1 MLRKMR
7 KAQSTLEYAALIA
20 VVVGA
25 LVAMQVYLKRGI
37 EGKMRSNADDIGTQ
51 FDVESG
57 GYHQKSE
64 LQGTRSEISVSGV
77 AQASDFGVSG
87 AVAAPGEAGV
97 AQKYT
102 KNAYQVRTGNV
113 STTDGSADLGW

>member
-1 MLRKMR
+1 MLRKIR

-37 EGKMRSNADDIGTQ
+37 EGKLRSNADDIGTQ
-51 FDVESG
+51 FDIVDG
-57 GYHQKSE
+57 GYHQKNE
-64 LQGTRSEISVSGV
+64 LQGTRSEISVSGG
-77 AQASDFGVSG
+77 ASASDFGVTG
-87 AVAAPGEAGV
+87 AVDGAGAGI

-102 KNAYQVRTGNV
+102 DGSYSVRTGNV
-113 STTDGSADLGW
+113 STTNEAASLDW